1 MPNRYTCLNPASCDC
16 GRADSGEFCRHW
28 GEPPAACGNVVR
40 KEAADEMTAAQDQD
54 MPEIKHLPPEPMDSR
69 ERTLHFWLA
78 RLTSYP
84 RWVSIGSID
93 SHAELQRVSREDY
106 ETIQAVLRGK

>member
-1 MPNRYTCLNPASCDC
+1 MHES
-16 GRADSGEFCRHW
+16 
-28 GEPPAACGNVVR
+28 AAAEV
-40 KEAADEMTAAQDQD
+40 
-54 MPEIKHLPPEPMDSR
+54 PEIAHREPEPMDSR

-93 SHAELQRVSREDY
+93 SHADLGRVSREDF
-106 ETIQAVLRGK
+106 EKIQEVLRHGE